1 MMKAGFFDP
10 YLDTIGGGERYV
22 LTLAEYL
29 SQKNWQV
36 DLFWNEP
43 QLKEKLILRL
53 NLNLDRI
60 NFKPVP
66 QNIFAKWKA
75 SQSYDLFFW
84 LSDGSVSSLF
94 AKKNILHFQVPFHDV
109 GGRSFLNQLKL
120 KKIDHI
126 VCNSNFT
133 KGFIDQEFQ
142 VSSKVIYPPVDVKN
156 FKPGKKENII
166 LSVGRF
172 SQLLQAKR
180 QDVLIQVFKKMID
193 QGLSGWRLVLVGATD
208 VGGKDYF
215 NQLKRQAE
223 GCPIEFWEN
232 PEFKTLQTLYG
243 KAKIFWSASGFGV
256 NEKEKP
262 EKVEHFGITIVE
274 AMATGCIPMAVGKGG
289 PKEILEDG
297 KTGFLW
303 QSEEGLVEQTLRLA
317 KDPAVIKRLAQKVI
331 KSSQR
336 FDKIIFCRKFDE
348 IIS

>member
-1 MMKAGFFDP
+1 MMKAVFYDP
-10 YLDTIGGGERYV
+10 YLDTVGGGERYI

-53 NLNLDRI
+53 NLNLGRI

-66 QNIFAKWKA
+66 QNFFAKWKA
-75 SQSYDLFFW
+75 NQNYDLCFW
-84 LSDGSVSSLF
+84 LSDGSVPFLF
-94 AKKNILHFQVPFHDV
+94 AKNNIVHFQVPFHDV
-109 GGRSFLNQLKL
+109 GGRSFLNKLKL
-120 KKIDHI
+120 KKIHHV

-133 KGFIDQEFQ
+133 KSFIDQEFR
-142 VSSKVIYPPVDVKN
+142 VNSKVIYPPVDARN

-193 QGLSGWRLVLVGATD
+193 QGLSDWRLFLVGATD

-223 GCPIEFWEN
+223 SYPVEFLEN
-232 PEFKTLQTLYG
+232 PDFGILQNLYG

-256 NEKEKP
+256 SEKEEP
-262 EKVEHFGITIVE
+262 EKVEHFGITIIE
-274 AMATGCIPMAVGKGG
+274 AMAAGCIPMAVGKGG

-303 QSEEGLVEQTLRLA
+303 LTQEELVQQTLQLV
-317 KDPAVIKRLAQKVI
+317 KDPAIIKRLAQNVI

-336 FDKIIFCRKFDE
+336 FDKIIFFRQFDE